1 MLFDKKK
8 RHELDL
14 PGDGCKYAAFKKIRD
29 LSLVNG
35 AKILRDVETTTVLV
49 TR

>member
-14 PGDGCKYAAFKKIRD
+14 PGDGCKYAFKKIRD

-35 AKILRDVETTTVLV
+35 AKIRRDVETTAVLV